1 MAYDI
6 NHTDY
11 HPFICLLL
19 QSFRCIANSYL
30 TLSSSSMRA
39 LSLHAYL
46 NTPEDI
52 YVFHARLATPRP
64 VMIHRDSSHGCI
76 RQYIYQL
83 VLCQKRCEVITSK
96 KPLCSACMF
105 RQCCRL
111 VDCFTCNFA
120 KKTQLLFNFPK
131 FLGI

>member
-1 MAYDI
+1 MAYDK
-6 NHTDY
+6 NHTEY

-19 QSFRCIANSYL
+19 ESFRCITNSYL

-52 YVFHARLATPRP
+52 HVFHARLATPRP

-76 RQYIYQL
+76 RQYIDQL
-83 VLCQKRCEVITSK
+83 VLFQKRCEVITSK
-96 KPLCSACMF
+96 KPLFVVHACSVNFVAW
-105 RQCCRL
+105 RIALL
-111 VDCFTCNFA
+111 VTLQRKLNCYLIFQSF
-120 KKTQLLFNFPK
+120 
-131 FLGI
+131 